1 VDGPAGSAVV
11 CIEVYRTS
19 DKTRFAGCR
28 LETQLLSLIVTER
41 PFGALGL
48 SADADRAHPLL
59 VTTRG

>member
-1 VDGPAGSAVV
+1 MDGPAGSAAVR
-11 CIEVYRTS
+11 IGVYRVR

-28 LETQLLSLIVTER
+28 LEARLQSLIMTEP

-48 SADADRAHPLL
+48 SADADRACPLL